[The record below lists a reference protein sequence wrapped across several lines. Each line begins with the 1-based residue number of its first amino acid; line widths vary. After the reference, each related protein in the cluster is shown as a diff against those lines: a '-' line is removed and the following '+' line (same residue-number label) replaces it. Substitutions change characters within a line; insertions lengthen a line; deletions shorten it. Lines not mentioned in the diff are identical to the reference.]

1 MKRAKFIT
9 TNANGI
15 LLFDRFQFQTA
26 FCSIKNSA
34 KVSSLVRH
42 SSSLSLLPRGESKA
56 YISCQIIVRLRQRL
70 KFWLKFQSAAVDACE
85 CNCAKQTIL
94 QMKFKIANII
104 SSRQTRKRRWKI
116 SIYYEFLSKSWKFG
130 RGKNAIILNETVL
143 HVWSHFDKRVRKMGS
158 GGGYKGGKT
167 SSFGVK
173 RQKIFLVLLWC
184 FFHKKRTR
192 RRFISGKNRCI
203 MWLLNFLIYSRQNVL
218 EIQNEQHNLC
228 RTIGRNFQVNLF
240 GSEERIY
247 FVVSRLNLNAT

>member
-116 SIYYEFLSKSWKFG
+116 SIYYEFLSKSWKIR
-130 RGKNAIILNETVL
+130 RGKNAISLSDVPVILI
-143 HVWSHFDKRVRKMGS
+143 KGS
-158 GGGYKGGKT
+158 QDGGVVGGTKG
-167 SSFGVK
+167 
-173 RQKIFLVLLWC
+173 
-184 FFHKKRTR
+184 KKPP
-192 RRFISGKNRCI
+192 
-203 MWLLNFLIYSRQNVL
+203 VL
-218 EIQNEQHNLC
+218 ERKDRKCPWSDSDSDAFEKSMNYVAFEFSHLFAPKCAQNSSELV
-228 RTIGRNFQVNLF
+228 RFGRKDIFCSF
-240 GSEERIY
+240 ASEFEYIIWIM
-247 FVVSRLNLNAT
+247 

>member
-56 YISCQIIVRLRQRL
+56 HISCQIIVRLHQRL

-85 CNCAKQTIL
+85 CNCAKQTIV

-130 RGKNAIILNETVL
+130 RGKNSIILNETVL
-143 HVWSHFDKRVRKMGS
+143 HVWSHFDKRVRKMGEWW
-158 GGGYKGGKT
+158 GVQTGKNLRLWSKKT
-167 SSFGVK
+167 ENVLGITLTLMLFPQEKDTETLYFWEKSMYYGAFEFSHLFAPK
-173 RQKIFLVLLWC
+173 CAQNSKWTTQLRQK
-184 FFHKKRTR
+184 
-192 RRFISGKNRCI
+192 N
-203 MWLLNFLIYSRQNVL
+203 
-218 EIQNEQHNLC
+218 
-228 RTIGRNFQVNLF
+228 
-240 GSEERIY
+240 
-247 FVVSRLNLNAT
+247 